1 MANIKVN
8 NELVVKGKVSITRKR
23 TEENEIIIYG
33 SFMTHIYYEE
43 IKTLETERYLITGID
58 VYEEMYG
65 SDDYNIIYNFK
76 AKDIKIL
83 GTVIKEYGISTI
95 VDPEEMD
102 RIEDIM
108 YKNDHSILGDIGE
121 EYKDKEGENNE

>member
-65 SDDYNIIYNFK
+65 SDDYNIIYNFR

-108 YKNDHSILGDIGE
+108 YKNDHSILRDIGE
-121 EYKDKEGENNE
+121 EYKDNEGENNE

>member
-58 VYEEMYG
+58 V
-65 SDDYNIIYNFK
+65 
-76 AKDIKIL
+76 
-83 GTVIKEYGISTI
+83 
-95 VDPEEMD
+95 
-102 RIEDIM
+102 
-108 YKNDHSILGDIGE
+108 GE
-121 EYKDKEGENNE
+121 E

>member
-43 IKTLETERYLITGID
+43 
-58 VYEEMYG
+58 MYG
-65 SDDYNIIYNFK
+65 SDDYNIIYNFR

>member
-43 IKTLETERYLITGID
+43 INTLETERYLITGID

-65 SDDYNIIYNFK
+65 SDDYNIIYNFERVTMLYSRK
-76 AKDIKIL
+76 KLYWGNNNKKRKKRKRVAYL
-83 GTVIKEYGISTI
+83 ST
-95 VDPEEMD
+95 
-102 RIEDIM
+102 
-108 YKNDHSILGDIGE
+108 
-121 EYKDKEGENNE
+121 